1 MRADDLK
8 RRRRCTT
15 IMQYK
20 KERRWLVQR
29 STPRVMLRHPELSE
43 KDVLHAWEHAIASLS
58 RVSKNPDEYVS
69 LGFDGRGRLLEVVGV
84 RGDGGNWLLYHAM
97 TPPSDK
103 TYREFGLG
111 R

>member
-1 MRADDLK
+1 MARSKIHPPGDAAAP
-8 RRRRCTT
+8 RVER
-15 IMQYK
+15 
-20 KERRWLVQR
+20 ERRAPCVGTRDRLLA
-29 STPRVMLRHPELSE
+29 PRVE
-43 KDVLHAWEHAIASLS
+43 
-58 RVSKNPDEYVS
+58 NPDEYVS

-84 RGDGGNWLLYHAM
+84 SGDGGSWLLYHAM

>member
-1 MRADDLK
+1 MARPK
-8 RRRRCTT
+8 
-15 IMQYK
+15 IH
-20 KERRWLVQR
+20 
-29 STPRVMLRHPELSE
+29 PRVMLRHPELSE
-43 KDVLHAWEHAIASLS
+43 KDVLHAWEHAIASLPC
-58 RVSKNPDEYVS
+58 VSKNPDEYVS
-69 LGFDGRGRLLEVVGV
+69 LGFDGWGRLLEVVGV